1 MKKLNVL
8 LVGLLT
14 LVLSLV
20 CFSGCF
26 LHQGKYKAVSYKL
39 GSATFDASTES
50 YIELKAD
57 DVAVISLDFE
67 YFTLEDTEATWT
79 AGEESNEYVL
89 TTKMGEYTVA
99 IDGGTMIMEVAI
111 PIVGTMTITFEK
123 E

>member
-1 MKKLNVL
+1 MKKLNVM

-26 LHQGKYKAVSYKL
+26 LHQGKYNAVSYKF
-39 GSATFDASTES
+39 GPIAIDAPEGS
-50 YIELKAD
+50 YIELKGDEVANVYIKLGSIAIEQD
-57 DVAVISLDFE
+57 D
-67 YFTLEDTEATWT
+67 ATWT

-89 TTKMGEYTVA
+89 TTDIGEMTFV
-99 IDGGTMIMEVAI
+99 IDGSTMTLETA
-111 PIVGTMTITFEK
+111 VGTITLEK

>member
-1 MKKLNVL
+1 MKKLNVM

-89 TTKMGEYTVA
+89 TTDIGEMTFV
-99 IDGGTMIMEVAI
+99 IDGS
-111 PIVGTMTITFEK
+111 TMTLETTLGTITLEK